1 VLAVGAAV
9 WTGVTLKLDLFQHPK
24 LMRTPYRMPDKR
36 WAGFELWEELRRK
49 APVPELSV
57 QVDLQH
63 AKEQVWVRLEG
74 ALSGAD
80 AEGLG
85 QRIRDS
91 LSRSKSR
98 LVLDL
103 KKLQWDKVDD
113 LRPLREKLSAYRSRI
128 RLILPKVAA
137 AHPEVILLA
146 SMFQHYK
153 G

>member
-1 VLAVGAAV
+1 
-9 WTGVTLKLDLFQHPK
+9 
-24 LMRTPYRMPDKR
+24 MPDKHF
-36 WAGFELWEELRRK
+36 AGFQLWEELRRK
-49 APVPELSV
+49 PPGPELSV

-63 AKEQVWVRLEG
+63 ANEQVWVRLEG
-74 ALSGAD
+74 ALSGAE

-91 LSRSKSR
+91 LTRSRSR

-103 KKLQWDKVDD
+103 KKLQCDKVED
-113 LRPLREKLSAYRSRI
+113 LRPLREKLSAYRSRVC
-128 RLILPKVAA
+128 LILPKMAA

-146 SMFQHYK
+146 GMFQHYK